1 MSLNDS
7 STRPIQIASGRSSV
21 TFTEPSTYTLQLPMA
36 GLRTGRDEVCLRSLT
51 IQKSWPNISQAKGNN
66 QFSYEW
72 PGAGSFP
79 VKMGDGA
86 WTFDDIRAYLRLVMR
101 QNKHYLIDQSGA
113 EQYYLDLVM
122 NPVLYCLS
130 LTATPLP
137 ATLPEGWTN
146 PGVDLVAA
154 LAQTPQLVIPS
165 SFSRLTGF
173 AAGSYPTDPSTSIY
187 QVNSGI
193 PQISDVS
200 SISVLCNLC
209 DSTGFGFD
217 RRILACFVHPGGK
230 GLVSIE
236 PVIPDWV
243 PVQQNTD
250 FSEITISLVDQAM
263 RPIPIRDS
271 EGMVAILHIRRRR
284 D

>member
-1 MSLNDS
+1 MS
-7 STRPIQIASGRSSV
+7 G
-21 TFTEPSTYTLQLPMA
+21 F
-36 GLRTGRDEVCLRSLT
+36 RTGRDEVCLKSLT
-51 IQKSWPNISQAKGNN
+51 IQKSWPNISPEQGNN
-66 QFSYEW
+66 QFSYQW

-79 VKMGDGA
+79 VVMKKGA
-86 WTFDDIRAYLRLVMR
+86 WGFEDIRAYLRLVMR
-101 QNKHYLIDQSGA
+101 QNNHYLVDQAGA

-137 ATLPEGWTN
+137 AELPEGWTN
-146 PGVDLVAA
+146 PGVDLVATA
-154 LAQTPQLVIPS
+154 AQSPQLVIPS
-165 SFSRLTGF
+165 GFTRITGF
-173 AAGSYPTDPSTSIY
+173 AVGSYPVAPSTSVY

-217 RRILACFVHPGGK
+217 RRILACFVHPSGK
-230 GLVSIE
+230 GLANIE

-243 PVQQNTD
+243 PVQQNMD
-250 FSEITISLVDQAM
+250 FSEIEISLVDQAM
-263 RPIPIRDS
+263 RPINIRDP